1 MSFNEYGFDCRN
13 YNRTG
18 KKDDCDSKSKLA
30 ARREIEKRQEQRE
43 LDALTDMNSPD
54 YFA

>member
-1 MSFNEYGFDCRN
+1 MNASEYHIDFRN

-18 KKDDCDSKSKLA
+18 RTNERDQKRKLE
-30 ARREIEKRQEQRE
+30 ARRRIEELQEQRE

>member
-1 MSFNEYGFDCRN
+1 MSFNEYGLDCRN

-18 KKDDCDSKSKLA
+18 NKDSRDSKSKLE
-30 ARREIEKRQEQRE
+30 ARRRIEELQEQRE